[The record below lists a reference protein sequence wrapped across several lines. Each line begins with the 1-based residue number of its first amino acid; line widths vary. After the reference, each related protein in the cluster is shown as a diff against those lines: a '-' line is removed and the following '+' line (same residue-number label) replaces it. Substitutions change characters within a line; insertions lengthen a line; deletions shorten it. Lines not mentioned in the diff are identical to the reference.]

1 MPGSALDL
9 RIDLAARLNQ
19 ARARTDAFFALLAE
33 PTLYERAIPERHRVV
48 FYLGHL
54 EAFDWNLIARDVCG
68 RTPFDANLDS
78 LFAFGIDPVDGQ
90 LPQDVPADWPALP
103 EIRAYVTR
111 ARAAIDEC
119 LAGADVSADG
129 PEGLARGHVFQIAIE
144 HRLMHAE
151 TLAYM
156 LPHLPLEGFA
166 RRVWPDRQP
175 GPVQPGYARTGGPGR
190 VRRVG
195 IAAGSATLG
204 LSRHAGV
211 FGWDNEFD
219 EHVVHVPA
227 FSIDA
232 RNVTNGEFLE
242 FVRAGGYRNGALWR
256 PDDWEWKV
264 RHEVQHPAL
273 WRRRGADWWIRSSFA
288 EIALPRDWPVQVSL
302 AEARAYA
309 RWRGREL
316 PTEAQFHRAAYGTRL
331 GEERPF
337 PWGDAHPD
345 ARIHGN
351 FDFLRFDP
359 SPVAAFPAGDSAFGV
374 ADLIGNGWEWTET
387 PFAPFDG
394 FDAFVHYPGYSA
406 NFFDGKH
413 YVIKGASPQ
422 TDHVFLRRSFRN
434 WFQPYYP
441 YVFAAFR
448 TVDGG

>member
-9 RIDLAARLNQ
+9 RTDLAARLAQ
-19 ARARTDAFFALLAE
+19 ARARTDAFFALLTDA
-33 PTLYERAIPERHRVV
+33 TLYERAISERHRVV

-68 RTPFDANLDS
+68 RAAFDPKLDR
-78 LFAFGIDPVDGQ
+78 LFAFGIDPVDED
-90 LPQDVPADWPALP
+90 LPSDGPSDWPAL
-103 EIRAYVTR
+103 EVIRAYGAK
-111 ARAAIDEC
+111 ARAAVDRC
-119 LAGADVSADG
+119 LEAADVSADG
-129 PEGLARGHVFQIAIE
+129 PVGLARGHVFHIAIE

-156 LPHLPLEGFA
+156 LPHLPLDGFI

-175 GPVQPGYARTGGPGR
+175 GPIQAGYARTGGPGR
-190 VRRVG
+190 VRRAT
-195 IAAGSATLG
+195 IPAGTTTLG
-204 LSRHAGV
+204 LSPHAGV

-219 EHVVHVPA
+219 EHVLAVPA
-227 FSIDA
+227 FTIDA
-232 RNVTNGEFLE
+232 RNVTNGEVLE
-242 FVRAGGYRNGALWR
+242 FVRAGGYRNGSLWR
-256 PDDWEWKV
+256 PEDWAWRKE
-264 RHEVQHPAL
+264 HGLEHPLL
-273 WRRRGADWWIRSSFA
+273 WRKRGADWWLRASFA
-288 EIALPRDWPVQVSL
+288 EIPLPSDWPVHVSL

-309 RWRGREL
+309 RWRGRKL
-316 PTEAQFHRAAYGTRL
+316 PTEAQHHRAAYGTHT
-331 GEERPF
+331 GEERAY

-345 ARIHGN
+345 ARLHGN

-374 ADLIGNGWEWTET
+374 ADLLGNGWEWTET
-387 PFAPFDG
+387 PFAPFEG
-394 FDAFVHYPGYSA
+394 FRALRHYPGYSA

-434 WFQPYYP
+434 WFQPHYP

-448 TVDGG
+448 CVDAA